1 MDSLHD
7 LPFGWSIV
15 ILFAG
20 TFAVTAGIY
29 LTVFRLVGG
38 EWAPA
43 LKGVSPGMLPPLG
56 LVFGLIVGFLVAGL
70 WGDLNDARTAVNRE
84 ASALRSAELVAGASF
99 PGPTEARLNAL
110 IGRQIRD
117 AAKNEWP
124 AMESQSASLKFV
136 PAPLVEAL
144 QVALTLKPR
153 GPGQA
158 TAQGELV
165 SSIQDA
171 LDARR
176 QRIIV
181 SRSTVNWVKWSAV
194 VALAVLTLLAIA
206 CVHSDNRR
214 TAAIAMSIF
223 ASAVAV
229 TLVMIFSQDR
239 PFSGQ
244 FGVKP
249 DVLLQVLPG
258 ARQP

>member
-1 MDSLHD
+1 MGSLHD
-7 LPFGWSIV
+7 LPFGWAV
-15 ILFAG
+15 VVLFAG
-20 TFAVTAGIY
+20 TFVVTAGIY
-29 LTVFRLVGG
+29 LAVLRLARGD
-38 EWAPA
+38 WAPA

-70 WGDLNDARTAVNRE
+70 WGDLNEARTSVNRE

-99 PGPTEARLNAL
+99 PGPTQARLDGL

-117 AAKNEWP
+117 AANKEWP
-124 AMESQSASLKFV
+124 AMASQSASLRFA
-136 PAPLVEAL
+136 PTPLVEAL
-144 QVALTLKPR
+144 QVALALKPK
-153 GPGQA
+153 GAGQA

-165 SSIQDA
+165 SSLEDA

-194 VALAVLTLLAIA
+194 VALGALTLLAIG

-214 TAAIAMSIF
+214 TAAVAMGIF

-229 TLVMIFSQDR
+229 TIVMIFSQDR

-249 DVLLQVLPG
+249 DVLLQVRPD

>member
-20 TFAVTAGIY
+20 TLIVAAGIY
-29 LTVFRLVGG
+29 FAVLRLARGDWG
-38 EWAPA
+38 PA

-70 WGDLNDARTAVNRE
+70 WGDLSDARAAVNRE

-99 PGPTEARLNAL
+99 PGPTEARLDGL
-110 IGRQIRD
+110 IARQIHD
-117 AAKNEWP
+117 AANKEWP
-124 AMESQSASLKFV
+124 AMATQRASLNFA
-136 PAPLVEAL
+136 PAPLVQAL
-144 QVALTLKPR
+144 QMALTLKPK
-153 GPGQA
+153 GAGQA
-158 TAQGELV
+158 TGQSELV
-165 SSIQDA
+165 SSLQDA

-181 SRSTVNWVKWSAV
+181 SGSTVNWVKWSAV
-194 VALAVLTLLAIA
+194 VALGVLTLLAIA
-206 CVHSDNRR
+206 CVHSGNRR

-223 ASAVAV
+223 AAAVAV

-249 DVLLQVLPG
+249 DALVQVLPPG
-258 ARQP
+258 R